1 MCEVLKSW
9 GTLYEGGQGV
19 ERVRASDHR
28 MVIGGYVG
36 SETRNFFYIWSLKID
51 KVTSMM

>member
-1 MCEVLKSW
+1 MHTKQQEISSKRSTVCEVLKSW
-9 GTLYEGGQGV
+9 GTLYKGGQGV

-36 SETRNFFYIWSLKID
+36 S
-51 KVTSMM
+51 